1 MAATI
6 NQVVTPGIY
15 YIEID
20 GVGSGDPMTNGY
32 SDYGSLGHYFI
43 SGSIPVSNLGI
54 ENQGLAST
62 RIYPIPSSGQLTID
76 FDVSKILQLKIEL
89 IDVLGKQVYTN
100 ILTPENKTINLEN
113 LQKGMYFMLLSEGN
127 NSVVKKI
134 LLK

>member
-1 MAATI
+1 MGKNSNNEKETRMASLAPNNI
-6 NQVVTPGIY
+6 S
-15 YIEID
+15 EI
-20 GVGSGDPMTNGY
+20 SE
-32 SDYGSLGHYFI
+32 SD
-43 SGSIPVSNLGI
+43 
-54 ENQGLAST
+54 ST
-62 RIYPIPSSGQLTID
+62 THIDMDEVNDILNDLDELTID
-76 FDVSKILQLKIEL
+76 FDVSIIIQLKIEL